1 LALNHCLRFD
11 RRRNLGNDPNR
22 LFSRDMR
29 KLGPTALTG
38 AEKQR
43 RHRERVKARL
53 AEAERLRRLIGGDE
67 GLLPGFAA
75 FYEALLAEAG
85 ASPDEREALKDRAA
99 AHQAAMRAAMEPRLC
114 KEIVA
119 LRQTRRKHASSL
131 LARLSAIKPAK
142 S

>member
-1 LALNHCLRFD
+1 
-11 RRRNLGNDPNR
+11 
-22 LFSRDMR
+22 MK

-53 AEAERLRRLIGGDE
+53 AEAERLRRLIRGDE

-75 FYEALLAEAG
+75 FYEALLVEAG

-99 AHQAAMRAAMEPRLC
+99 AHQAAMRTAMEPRLC
-114 KEIVA
+114 KELDA

-142 S
+142 R